1 VAGDLREG
9 GEEAGVTASVPD
21 PTSRHGLE
29 LKNPGGT
36 GSFGELVRYRF
47 LLRLLVR
54 KEVQVRYQGTV
65 LGMAWSYVKPLV
77 RFFVYFFVIGV
88 VLGLSREIPNYGVHI
103 VAAMTMVHYF
113 NEIFSSATN
122 SVLRNKALVR
132 KIYLPRELF
141 PVASVFV
148 SMVNIV
154 PGMVVL
160 AGAALLTGWHP
171 EWESVPAM
179 LLGFLLVTVFGMAVG
194 LLFSGFN
201 VYFRDFA
208 KVVDV
213 ITVLV
218 PWSVPMIYA
227 YDMIGTRLEDY
238 RWLLEIYLANPVAI
252 AGMLF
257 QRAFWVPTVDQGQ
270 VTNPAVLEL
279 APDLFARG
287 VILLLVSVVLVVVA
301 QRVFGRLEGNFAEQ
315 L

>member
-1 VAGDLREG
+1 
-9 GEEAGVTASVPD
+9 
-21 PTSRHGLE
+21 
-29 LKNPGGT
+29 
-36 GSFGELVRYRF
+36 
-47 LLRLLVR
+47 
-54 KEVQVRYQGTV
+54 
-65 LGMAWSYVKPLV
+65 
-77 RFFVYFFVIGV
+77 
-88 VLGLSREIPNYGVHI
+88 
-103 VAAMTMVHYF
+103 
-113 NEIFSSATN
+113 
-122 SVLRNKALVR
+122 
-132 KIYLPRELF
+132 
-141 PVASVFV
+141 
-148 SMVNIV
+148 
-154 PGMVVL
+154 
-160 AGAALLTGWHP
+160 
-171 EWESVPAM
+171 
-179 LLGFLLVTVFGMAVG
+179 MAVG

-227 YDMIGTRLEDY
+227 YDMIGTRLEDH

-287 VILLLVSVVLVVVA
+287 VILLLISVVLVVVA